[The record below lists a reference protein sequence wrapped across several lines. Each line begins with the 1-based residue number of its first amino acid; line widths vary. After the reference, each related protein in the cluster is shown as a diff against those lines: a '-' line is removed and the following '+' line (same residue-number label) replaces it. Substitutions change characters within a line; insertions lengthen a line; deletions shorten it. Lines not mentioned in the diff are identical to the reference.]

1 MQLNILYTVLV
12 AAVIILIIGFFLP
25 VRTRLSSPLFA
36 AVAAG
41 LICVTVLFA
50 FLLFRIRSLSMM
62 LEMSRYDGEQL
73 GEECEKLKTAG
84 RETDIRCRQL
94 EIELAR
100 ARTEIEQQDQT
111 MDRLNGRISD
121 YENRLRE
128 LQEANRR
135 DLVEI
140 ESLRGLNRALQEKQQ
155 QEEIRAK
162 QIYENFLEKI
172 TNVTSRIVSEG
183 GRELY
188 STNKNSMESILAPMK
203 DKINEFH
210 KMMNEIN
217 DQNIA
222 QRTRISQSI
231 ESLTEAQNRLYGE
244 AEKLA
249 NALHYEKKQQGM
261 WGELVLQDILDT
273 WGLRENHEYVREFAV
288 KRSESATGEAQR
300 PDFVINLPDRRHILI
315 DAKCPIN
322 AYREYVNSDDQTLRR
337 DKLRE
342 LVTNIKA
349 RIDEL
354 SKREYHKIST
364 LNSPDFVFLFIPIE
378 PAYIAATAQ
387 DPDLN
392 MYAFSRNIA
401 LVTPSTIMAAM
412 FITKQMWITEKQ
424 NENAEKVKNILIPL
438 CKDLE
443 NFTAKYRQLG
453 DAICRLQDRYDDG
466 RKLLTDGRRNINQQ
480 RENALSTFCGTA
492 DQQEEQRIEEQPEVV
507 KLEKVS

>member
-1 MQLNILYTVLV
+1 MFNDLS
-12 AAVIILIIGFFLP
+12 F
-25 VRTRLSSPLFA
+25 LSSPLFA

-337 DKLRE
+337 DKLSSIR
-342 LVTNIKA
+342 
-349 RIDEL
+349 RIL
-354 SKREYHKIST
+354 C
-364 LNSPDFVFLFIPIE
+364 FFLFR
-378 PAYIAATAQ
+378 
-387 DPDLN
+387 LN
-392 MYAFSRNIA
+392 RH
-401 LVTPSTIMAAM
+401 
-412 FITKQMWITEKQ
+412 
-424 NENAEKVKNILIPL
+424 IL
-438 CKDLE
+438 
-443 NFTAKYRQLG
+443 
-453 DAICRLQDRYDDG
+453 
-466 RKLLTDGRRNINQQ
+466 RRPH
-480 RENALSTFCGTA
+480 
-492 DQQEEQRIEEQPEVV
+492 RIRI
-507 KLEKVS
+507 

>member
-1 MQLNILYTVLV
+1 MFNDLS
-12 AAVIILIIGFFLP
+12 F
-25 VRTRLSSPLFA
+25 LSSPLFA

-322 AYREYVNSDDQTLRR
+322 AYREY
-337 DKLRE
+337 
-342 LVTNIKA
+342 
-349 RIDEL
+349 
-354 SKREYHKIST
+354 